1 MERSRLRTGFDLG
14 FLVAVAIFLA
24 VPVAAQCKHFLYSGT
39 TSVFADNP
47 PTCYSRAVAAMN
59 ASGFSGVKQSS
70 SEVTGSKG
78 GVYASVTCIATAPR
92 NTAVVMVVGGDD
104 AETRTTRDQL
114 RDKVAKT
121 QGF

>member
-1 MERSRLRTGFDLG
+1 MQTFRLRTGFDLG
-14 FLVAVAIFLA
+14 FVVAVAIFFA
-24 VPVAAQCKHFLYSGT
+24 VPLAAQCKHFLYFGT
-39 TSVFADNP
+39 TPVFADNV
-47 PTCYSRAVAAMN
+47 PTCYSRVTAAMN
-59 ASGFSGVKQSS
+59 GSGFSGVKQSS

-104 AETRTTRDQL
+104 VETRTARDQL